1 MIMTSST
8 LIAEESRASVAQADR
23 PVALIVEDDVDTR
36 RYIKALLEGDGWSV
50 REARN
55 GEQALMLAREHVP
68 EVILLD
74 LALPTTSGLEVLRTL
89 KSWRDQRTRVVVVSA
104 FAMLMRLTDLR
115 LADAVVQKPFRAAE
129 LLALVNRTARRQVA
143 SLAMPWRSSVLDESA

>member
-1 MIMTSST
+1 
-8 LIAEESRASVAQADR
+8 
-23 PVALIVEDDVDTR
+23 
-36 RYIKALLEGDGWSV
+36 
-50 REARN
+50 
-55 GEQALMLAREHVP
+55 
-68 EVILLD
+68 VILLD

-104 FAMLMRLTDLR
+104 FAMLMRLPDLR
-115 LADAVVQKPFRAAE
+115 LADAAVQKPFRAAE